1 MSEITIDSALI
12 GRLAARNNFLVPDDD
27 LLFFGIRGALPV
39 DISGTPFA
47 ADHKLRLTDFNHVQM
62 RCTLGQVRVDDDM
75 LAVFPGSTVPSRPN
89 VEAARRNGGTG
100 ANMLMPGKYRYERGI
115 HKLGRPSGHRA
126 FRQAEFFPVWRNS
139 DDMDFDLSDRPDLD
153 GDLVWDNLH
162 CAYHDN
168 LDTPGF
174 SSAGCQVI
182 CGQPRSAARG
192 NRPET
197 GPWKRFIDN
206 SYGAAGGQNRYT
218 YLLFSGAEAA
228 MVAGKPDSEIM
239 QSVRF
244 GSSGD
249 LVKTVQ
255 TALVAKGYE
264 LGTADGGFG
273 RNTIEA
279 VMAFQRREFGPGQ
292 ADGIVGVNTAEA
304 LGITLPRLSGA
315 GAGAGPAPL
324 DARISIDEVENLTPA
339 VSGPYP
345 IVVTQ
350 SGRDWSATVD
360 GGASFYVGT
369 SVGWG
374 GHKGIYQPVGQLPL
388 VPGGEYKPAAWASAL
403 GGNGPWAW
411 FLQPTILGESG
422 GFLCRVNTYDGAGLT
437 WGPLQLAS
445 HTANDNLILLFRRLM
460 ALPGAE
466 RWFPDLTLVG
476 GKLHRRVATGPVSLE
491 TQGVNGRITAFME
504 YLNPDHASVSK
515 IEVENTARL
524 TAWTVA
530 DNAVVQ
536 AQVELAIERFGKR
549 VNRLSTHYGVDLT
562 RQPLER
568 LIWVADILHHGRG
581 TYAQIKSAILSA
593 TPDST
598 LAGIGAGDPRW
609 ADRIATVKAE
619 IARVKPRLAGEQ
631 WGRGAF
637 AL

>member
-1 MSEITIDSALI
+1 MTEITIDRALI
-12 GRLAARNNFLVPDDD
+12 GRLAARNNFLIPDDD

-47 ADHKLRLTDFNHVQM
+47 AEHALRLTDFNHVQM
-62 RCTLGQVRVDDDM
+62 RCTLGQLRLANDR

-100 ANMLMPGKYRYERGI
+100 ANMLMLGKYRYVRGI
-115 HKLGRPSGHRA
+115 HKLGRPGGHRA

-182 CGQPRSAARG
+182 CGHPRSAVRG

-206 SYGAAGGQNRYT
+206 SYGSAGAQARYT

-249 LVKTVQ
+249 LVRIVQ
-255 TALVAKGYE
+255 TALIAKGYE
-264 LGTADGGFG
+264 LGTVDGDFG

-292 ADGIVGVNTAEA
+292 ADGIVGANTAEA
-304 LGITLPRLSGA
+304 LGLTLPRLSRA
-315 GAGAGPAPL
+315 DAAPVPL
-324 DARISIDEVENLTPA
+324 DARVSINALDALTPA
-339 VSGPYP
+339 ASGAHA
-345 IVVTQ
+345 IVATQ
-350 SGRDWSATVD
+350 SGSDWSATVD
-360 GGASFYVGT
+360 GGAPFYVGT
-369 SVGWG
+369 NVSWG
-374 GHKGIYQPVGQLPL
+374 GHKGIYQPVAKLAQ
-388 VPGGEYKPAAWASAL
+388 VPGGKYKPADWATAL
-403 GGNGPWAW
+403 GAKGPWAW

-422 GFLCRVNTYDGAGLT
+422 GWMCRVNTYDGAGLT

-460 ALPGAE
+460 ALPEAD
-466 RWFPDLTLVG
+466 RWFPDLTLIG
-476 GKLHRRVATGPVSLE
+476 GRLHRRTASGPVPLE
-491 TQGVNGRITAFME
+491 TQGANGRLTAFME
-504 YLNPDHASVSK
+504 YLNPDHGSVSRT
-515 IEVENTARL
+515 EVENTARL
-524 TAWTVA
+524 IAWTVA
-530 DNAVVQ
+530 DEAVAR
-536 AQVELAIERFGKR
+536 AQVDLAIERFGKR
-549 VNRLSTHYGVDLT
+549 VNRLGSHYGVDLAA
-562 RQPLER
+562 QPIDR
-568 LIWVADILHHGRG
+568 LIWVADIVHHGRG
-581 TYAQIKSAILSA
+581 TYASIKSAILSA
-593 TPDST
+593 TPDAA
-598 LAGIGAGDPRW
+598 LARIGAADPRW
-609 ADRIATVKAE
+609 TDRIATVKAE
-619 IARVKPRLAGEQ
+619 IARVKPRFAGER
-631 WGRGAF
+631 WGSGAF
-637 AL
+637 AV